1 MKVYFSASI
10 LGKNR
15 NEKAEKWQ
23 NHIIQ
28 AIKNSGAEIF
38 DINFRVKPKQ
48 LYEETEEQY
57 VNVFKR
63 NTEFIK
69 NADLVVAEVSLT
81 DSGVGY
87 EISYALN
94 LKKPVLALYNEDSI
108 EPTAPPI
115 AVGKNKLL
123 TFKKYKASDVEK
135 IIAKYMQDV
144 RKQMDTKFILIISP
158 EIDRYLEWAS
168 EFRRMHKAQV
178 VRESVEAVMKK
189 DKEYKAY
196 LNSQ

>member
-38 DINFRVKPKQ
+38 DINFKVKPKQ
-48 LYEETEEQY
+48 LYQETEEQY

-123 TFKKYKASDVEK
+123 TFKKYKESDVEK
-135 IIAKYMQDV
+135 IIARYMQDV

>member
-178 VRESVEAVMKK
+178 VRESVEAMMKK

>member
-38 DINFRVKPKQ
+38 DINFKVKPKQ